1 LVFVVA
7 MLVAVFAAAGCSSTG
22 ALAIVG
28 NVAPDGTVGVPYNST
43 LAVTG
48 GTGIYTWT
56 VANLPPGVTASGTSS
71 STLVLSG
78 KPTTAADYTIS
89 ATVTD
94 TKLRTDTY
102 TSGIDISTSPVLTI
116 NGTLPFTGSVG
127 AAYSGTLTAT
137 GGTAPYTWT
146 IENLPPGLTAAGE
159 STSTLAVTGPPTKA
173 GTFIVAITLTD
184 SLGATAK
191 SSIPVTISS
200 AAGLAITG
208 SLPATGTVGA
218 AYSGSLMATGGTGP
232 YTWLLSNLPQGVGDS
247 GLDTDTVTV
256 SGSPMSDGTYNA
268 TALVTDSKNNTA
280 LYSVTVVIGAGQSAA
295 DSACTTM
302 PSPLGNES
310 QLMQAFA
317 FVMNRTDANALP
329 VSWAGSFTPDGKGKI
344 AAADVDEISLAGGP
358 ASYRVNL
365 EGSSYSYGSDGNG
378 CLYLAF
384 DGVNDAG
391 TAAPGSHEPNLEL
404 GGNVKSAIPSN
415 AAAAVIVPASLSV
428 HFTVSSTYRAG
439 TIAVTSGT
447 RQVLEWGH
455 IYAQTPTEFA
465 PAKLAPQ
472 FAFGATG
479 AYIAPADEIEHASM
493 AGSIAFIAETG
504 ALVNGSAD
512 NNIGGDISGEL
523 SGARGTLTPSSIA
536 TGRGTGSYTVDTPR
550 GEISFDFAY
559 YAIDADDFIF
569 ISSDSAEPGNFLL
582 TGRALAAAT
591 PAPSLSGRYHLEMLG
606 VYVNGNA
613 GHSRTTLDETGRL
626 EIEDDGSTHF
636 SWVKDGWGKSPVL
649 AYPNAIARTDFLT
662 GRTTFQSPGAALP
675 VAYLTRSTSKESIA
689 GFLVGTDD
697 SAASGTLHLALT
709 PFKP

>member
-1 LVFVVA
+1 
-7 MLVAVFAAAGCSSTG
+7 
-22 ALAIVG
+22 
-28 NVAPDGTVGVPYNST
+28 
-43 LAVTG
+43 
-48 GTGIYTWT
+48 
-56 VANLPPGVTASGTSS
+56 
-71 STLVLSG
+71 
-78 KPTTAADYTIS
+78 
-89 ATVTD
+89 
-94 TKLRTDTY
+94 
-102 TSGIDISTSPVLTI
+102 
-116 NGTLPFTGSVG
+116 
-127 AAYSGTLTAT
+127 
-137 GGTAPYTWT
+137 
-146 IENLPPGLTAAGE
+146 
-159 STSTLAVTGPPTKA
+159 
-173 GTFIVAITLTD
+173 
-184 SLGATAK
+184 
-191 SSIPVTISS
+191 
-200 AAGLAITG
+200 
-208 SLPATGTVGA
+208 VGA

-256 SGSPMSDGTYNA
+256 SGSPMSDGTYNV

-280 LYSVTVVIGAGQSAA
+280 LYSATVVIGAGQSAA
-295 DSACTTM
+295 DSACTTV

-310 QLMQAFA
+310 QLVQPFA

-344 AAADVDEISLAGGP
+344 AAADVDEISLARGP

-384 DGVNDAG
+384 DGVNDASA
-391 TAAPGSHEPNLEL
+391 AAPSNAHKPNFEL
-404 GGNVKSAIPSN
+404 GGNVKSLIPSDV
-415 AAAAVIVPASLSV
+415 AAAASVPGALAV

-439 TIAVTSGT
+439 TIAAMSGT

-455 IYAQTPTEFA
+455 IYAQTPTQFA
-465 PAKLAPQ
+465 PAKLAPR
-472 FAFGATG
+472 FAFGVAG
-479 AYIAPADEIEHASM
+479 WYVASSNEIEHAAM
-493 AGSIAFIAETG
+493 AGNIGFALESG
-504 ALVNGSAD
+504 ALVNGTAD

-523 SGARGTLTPSSIA
+523 SGARGTLTPSSSA

-550 GEISFDFAY
+550 GEVSFDFTY

-569 ISSDSAEPGNFLL
+569 ISSDSGEPGNFLL

-591 PAPSLSGRYHLEMLG
+591 PTPSLSGRYYLDMLG

-613 GHSRTTLDETGRL
+613 AHSRTTLGETGRL
-626 EIEDDGSTHF
+626 GIEDDGSTRF
-636 SWVKDGWGKSPVL
+636 IWVKDGWGKSPLL
-649 AYPNAIARTDFLT
+649 AYPNAIAQTDFLT